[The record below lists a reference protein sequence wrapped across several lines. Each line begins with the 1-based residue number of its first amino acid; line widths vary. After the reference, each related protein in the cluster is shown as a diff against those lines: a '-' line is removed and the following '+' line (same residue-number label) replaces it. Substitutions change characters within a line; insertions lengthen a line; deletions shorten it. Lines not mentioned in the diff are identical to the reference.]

1 MITVESSLA
10 FVSSIIS
17 ADIKTP
23 HLPLSSRMKGCR
35 LAGYLAS
42 VAVLA
47 WAAAPVSQA
56 ATVDWNPPNAGGGG
70 SVTWA
75 TGTNWTGGAAPANSL
90 TTDIARFNGI
100 SYNFQPNAGTTSIA
114 GIEIGNGTTAT
125 AALTLSG
132 TNLSIGASGIT
143 KFANSG
149 TAAISSNVTL
159 GAAQSWTNNS
169 STLLTVSGNVTNAGN
184 VLTIGGSGNTTLST
198 GAVSGTGGIIKSG
211 DGTLSMTGT
220 NTGWSGGITIKSGT
234 VSQGTNAASL
244 GTGTITLGDSSG
256 SSNATL
262 MSASAL
268 TFANAIT
275 VAAGSSGTLR
285 IATASGVTSAYT
297 GAVTLNNQLT
307 LGNLGS
313 GAQTLTIGGGGITG
327 SSDIIV
333 DSMGAPVVIAGTNNA
348 TWTGNL
354 IVQAGTAQLGG
365 NAAVPGVVS
374 IGSGAT
380 FDFRNNTA
388 AAVRGIQDYSGAGGT
403 VTTSNG
409 NAGRVLTV
417 NGNGTYAF
425 SGNITGGPNTTGFT
439 VALGSSGVQI
449 LSGTN
454 TYTGTTTITAGTLQ
468 IGNGGTTGTLSS
480 TSAIVN
486 NANLTINRSNAV
498 AQGTDFSTA
507 AITGT
512 GSFTQAGT
520 GTTTLNATNSYGG
533 VTRVERGT
541 LSFTSGNA
549 SATANQ
555 ALGANA
561 TVILGVASTSSGTL
575 NYTGAAGTLA
585 KNVNVLGN
593 GSDTIQNN
601 GTGLLTLSGNV
612 TNAGNLLTIGGSGN
626 TTLSTGAVSGT
637 GGIIKSGDGT
647 LSMTGTNTGWSGGI
661 TIKSGTVSQ
670 ATNAAS
676 LGTGTITLGDSSG
689 SSNATLM
696 SASALTF
703 ANAITVAAGSSG
715 TLRIA
720 TASGVTSAYTG
731 AVTLN
736 NQLTLGN
743 LGSGAQTLTIGGGGI
758 TGSSDIIVDSMG
770 APVVIAGTNN
780 ATWTGNLI
788 VQAGTAQ
795 LGGNAAVPGVV
806 SIGSGATFDFR
817 NNTAAA
823 VRGIQDYS
831 GAGGT
836 VTTSNGNAGRV
847 LTVNGNGTYAFSG
860 NITGGPNTTG
870 FTVALGS
877 SGVQIL
883 SGTNTYTGTTTITA
897 GTLQIGNGGTTGTLS
912 STSAIVNNAN
922 LTINRSNAVAQ
933 GTDFSTAAITGT
945 GSFTQ
950 AGTGTTT
957 LNATN
962 SYGGVTRVERGTLS
976 FTSGNAS
983 ATANQALGANATV
996 ILGVASTSSGTLNYT
1011 GAAGTLA
1018 KNVNVLGNGLD
1029 TIQNSGTGLLT
1040 LSGNVTKNGTI
1051 LILKGG
1057 SNGINV
1063 TGAIAGSGANSDL
1076 IVDGGNTT
1084 LSGANTYNGPTS
1096 IINGATLTANGTN
1109 ALPTTNGRTAVYLDQ
1124 TVAGVATGTGSSILA
1139 LGSNQSVSSLSGQAS
1154 STVNLNART
1163 LTIGSASDTAN
1174 FAGVISGANGALIK
1188 DSAGTQTLSGTNT
1201 YTGLT
1206 TISAGNITI
1215 SNASALGSTA
1225 SGTTVASGA
1234 ALQIQGGIA
1243 VGAEALNLTGSGFSN
1258 AGALRNLSGANS
1270 LSGAITLSG
1279 ATTIGSDAGTLTLT
1293 GGISGTQNLTFTGA
1307 GNTTIS
1313 GAIATSTGTL
1323 TKNGSGTTILSAANT
1338 YTGTTTVNSGT
1349 LTAATANALG
1359 NSTVI
1364 DVNGGSFLVTAANAV
1379 NDNAAINLGG
1389 GTLAVSGTFNENVG
1403 LLTLSA
1409 NSVIDLDGFTGVLR
1423 FGGVGS
1429 WASNTTLAIW
1439 NWNGINGANNRH
1451 VVFTNNSGLSNYLDR
1466 ISFYSGSG
1474 SGFAGT
1480 GFEEGFSGGGTEIT
1494 AVPETETY
1502 FYAVALLAGV
1512 LVQYL
1517 RRRARRKSLQNQ
1529 HPEFATH
1536 AAARQRDPLPE

>member
-1 MITVESSLA
+1 LNFGAGGITGSSDI
-10 FVSSIIS
+10 VVDS
-17 ADIKTP
+17 A
-23 HLPLSSRMKGCR
+23 G
-35 LAGYLAS
+35 
-42 VAVLA
+42 
-47 WAAAPVSQA
+47 APVVIAGTNNATWTGNLIVQAGTAQLGANTAVPGVVSIGSGATFNFANNAA
-56 ATVDWNPPNAGGGG
+56 ATVRGIQDYSGAGGT
-70 SVTWA
+70 VT
-75 TGTNWTGGAAPANSL
+75 TPNSRAL
-90 TTDIARFNGI
+90 TVN
-100 SYNFQPNAGTTSIA
+100 
-114 GIEIGNGTTAT
+114 GNGSYSFSGNITGANMGFTVG
-125 AALTLSG
+125 LGSSGVQTLSG
-132 TNLSIGASGIT
+132 SNSYGGATTINSGILNIRNDSALGTTVGSTSVALGATLQLEGGITVGNEALSILGFGAAGQNGALVNVSGTNSYGGQLTLLNNAAGNAISSD
-143 KFANSG
+143 NSG
-149 TAAISSNVTL
+149 TLNLTNTGTITNGNSRTLFLNGSGNGSLAGVLASGAITKNGTGTWTLTGANTYTGSTTINVGRLQLGDGNSTGSLSTSSAIVNNANLTINRSNAVAQGTDFSTAAITGTGSFTQAGTGTTTLNATNSYTGVTTVERGTLSFTSGAASATANQAL
-159 GAAQSWTNNS
+159 GANATVILGVASTSSGTLNYTGAAGTLAKNVNVLGNGSDTIQNNG
-169 STLLTVSGNVTNAGN
+169 TGLLTVSGNVTNAGN
-184 VLTIGGSGNTTLST
+184 LLTIGGSGNTTLST

-244 GTGTITLGDSSG
+244 GTGMITLGDSSI

-262 MSASAL
+262 LMASSL
-268 TFANAIT
+268 TVANPIT

-285 IATASGVTSAYT
+285 ITMASGLAASSYT

-307 LGNLGS
+307 LGNLGAS
-313 GAQTLTIGGGGITG
+313 GGNTLTIGGGGITG

-333 DSMGAPVVIAGTNNA
+333 DSAGAPVVIAGTNNA

-454 TYTGTTTITAGTLQ
+454 TYSGATTISAGKLQ
-468 IGNGGTTGTLSS
+468 IGNGGTTGTISI

-541 LSFTSGNA
+541 LSFTSGA
-549 SATANQ
+549 
-555 ALGANA
+555 
-561 TVILGVASTSSGTL
+561 
-575 NYTGAAGTLA
+575 
-585 KNVNVLGN
+585 
-593 GSDTIQNN
+593 
-601 GTGLLTLSGNV
+601 
-612 TNAGNLLTIGGSGN
+612 
-626 TTLSTGAVSGT
+626 
-637 GGIIKSGDGT
+637 
-647 LSMTGTNTGWSGGI
+647 
-661 TIKSGTVSQ
+661 
-670 ATNAAS
+670 
-676 LGTGTITLGDSSG
+676 
-689 SSNATLM
+689 
-696 SASALTF
+696 
-703 ANAITVAAGSSG
+703 
-715 TLRIA
+715 
-720 TASGVTSAYTG
+720 
-731 AVTLN
+731 
-736 NQLTLGN
+736 
-743 LGSGAQTLTIGGGGI
+743 
-758 TGSSDIIVDSMG
+758 
-770 APVVIAGTNN
+770 
-780 ATWTGNLI
+780 
-788 VQAGTAQ
+788 
-795 LGGNAAVPGVV
+795 
-806 SIGSGATFDFR
+806 
-817 NNTAAA
+817 
-823 VRGIQDYS
+823 
-831 GAGGT
+831 
-836 VTTSNGNAGRV
+836 
-847 LTVNGNGTYAFSG
+847 
-860 NITGGPNTTG
+860 
-870 FTVALGS
+870 
-877 SGVQIL
+877 
-883 SGTNTYTGTTTITA
+883 
-897 GTLQIGNGGTTGTLS
+897 
-912 STSAIVNNAN
+912 
-922 LTINRSNAVAQ
+922 
-933 GTDFSTAAITGT
+933 
-945 GSFTQ
+945 
-950 AGTGTTT
+950 
-957 LNATN
+957 
-962 SYGGVTRVERGTLS
+962 
-976 FTSGNAS
+976 AS

-1040 LSGNVTKNGTI
+1040 LSGNLTKNGTI

-1188 DSAGTQTLSGTNT
+1188 DSTGTQTLSGTNT

-1215 SNASALGSTA
+1215 SNASALGSTT

-1323 TKNGSGTTILSAANT
+1323 TKNGSGTTTLNAANT

-1409 NSVIDLDGFTGVLR
+1409 NSVIDLDGFNGVLR

-1439 NWNGINGANNRH
+1439 NWNGINGASNRH
-1451 VVFTNNSGLSNYLDR
+1451 VVFTNNSGLPNYLDR

-1480 GFEEGFSGGGTEIT
+1480 GFEEGFTGPGGGTEII

-1502 FYAVALLAGV
+1502 FYAVALLAG
-1512 LVQYL
+1512 LVIQYI
-1517 RRRARRKSLQNQ
+1517 RRRAKRKVCRLRLKSDPRLNRS
-1529 HPEFATH
+1529 ATTV
-1536 AAARQRDPLPE
+1536 AVTITTDARPLA

>member
-1 MITVESSLA
+1 M
-10 FVSSIIS
+10 
-17 ADIKTP
+17 
-23 HLPLSSRMKGCR
+23 
-35 LAGYLAS
+35 
-42 VAVLA
+42 
-47 WAAAPVSQA
+47 
-56 ATVDWNPPNAGGGG
+56 
-70 SVTWA
+70 
-75 TGTNWTGGAAPANSL
+75 
-90 TTDIARFNGI
+90 
-100 SYNFQPNAGTTSIA
+100 
-114 GIEIGNGTTAT
+114 
-125 AALTLSG
+125 
-132 TNLSIGASGIT
+132 
-143 KFANSG
+143 
-149 TAAISSNVTL
+149 
-159 GAAQSWTNNS
+159 
-169 STLLTVSGNVTNAGN
+169 
-184 VLTIGGSGNTTLST
+184 
-198 GAVSGTGGIIKSG
+198 
-211 DGTLSMTGT
+211 
-220 NTGWSGGITIKSGT
+220 
-234 VSQGTNAASL
+234 
-244 GTGTITLGDSSG
+244 
-256 SSNATL
+256 
-262 MSASAL
+262 
-268 TFANAIT
+268 
-275 VAAGSSGTLR
+275 
-285 IATASGVTSAYT
+285 
-297 GAVTLNNQLT
+297 
-307 LGNLGS
+307 
-313 GAQTLTIGGGGITG
+313 
-327 SSDIIV
+327 
-333 DSMGAPVVIAGTNNA
+333 
-348 TWTGNL
+348 
-354 IVQAGTAQLGG
+354 
-365 NAAVPGVVS
+365 
-374 IGSGAT
+374 
-380 FDFRNNTA
+380 
-388 AAVRGIQDYSGAGGT
+388 
-403 VTTSNG
+403 
-409 NAGRVLTV
+409 
-417 NGNGTYAF
+417 
-425 SGNITGGPNTTGFT
+425 
-439 VALGSSGVQI
+439 
-449 LSGTN
+449 
-454 TYTGTTTITAGTLQ
+454 
-468 IGNGGTTGTLSS
+468 
-480 TSAIVN
+480 
-486 NANLTINRSNAV
+486 
-498 AQGTDFSTA
+498 
-507 AITGT
+507 
-512 GSFTQAGT
+512 
-520 GTTTLNATNSYGG
+520 
-533 VTRVERGT
+533 ERGT
-541 LSFTSGNA
+541 LSFTSGAA

-593 GSDTIQNN
+593 GSDTIQN
-601 GTGLLTLSGNV
+601 
-612 TNAGNLLTIGGSGN
+612 
-626 TTLSTGAVSGT
+626 
-637 GGIIKSGDGT
+637 
-647 LSMTGTNTGWSGGI
+647 
-661 TIKSGTVSQ
+661 
-670 ATNAAS
+670 
-676 LGTGTITLGDSSG
+676 
-689 SSNATLM
+689 
-696 SASALTF
+696 
-703 ANAITVAAGSSG
+703 
-715 TLRIA
+715 
-720 TASGVTSAYTG
+720 
-731 AVTLN
+731 
-736 NQLTLGN
+736 
-743 LGSGAQTLTIGGGGI
+743 
-758 TGSSDIIVDSMG
+758 
-770 APVVIAGTNN
+770 
-780 ATWTGNLI
+780 
-788 VQAGTAQ
+788 
-795 LGGNAAVPGVV
+795 
-806 SIGSGATFDFR
+806 
-817 NNTAAA
+817 
-823 VRGIQDYS
+823 
-831 GAGGT
+831 
-836 VTTSNGNAGRV
+836 
-847 LTVNGNGTYAFSG
+847 
-860 NITGGPNTTG
+860 
-870 FTVALGS
+870 
-877 SGVQIL
+877 
-883 SGTNTYTGTTTITA
+883 
-897 GTLQIGNGGTTGTLS
+897 
-912 STSAIVNNAN
+912 
-922 LTINRSNAVAQ
+922 
-933 GTDFSTAAITGT
+933 
-945 GSFTQ
+945 
-950 AGTGTTT
+950 
-957 LNATN
+957 
-962 SYGGVTRVERGTLS
+962 
-976 FTSGNAS
+976 
-983 ATANQALGANATV
+983 
-996 ILGVASTSSGTLNYT
+996 
-1011 GAAGTLA
+1011 
-1018 KNVNVLGNGLD
+1018 
-1029 TIQNSGTGLLT
+1029 SGTGLLT
-1040 LSGNVTKNGTI
+1040 LSGTLTKNGTI

-1188 DSAGTQTLSGTNT
+1188 DSTGTQTLSGTNT

-1323 TKNGSGTTILSAANT
+1323 TKNGSGTTTLNAANT

-1409 NSVIDLDGFTGVLR
+1409 NSVIDLDGFNGVLR

-1451 VVFTNNSGLSNYLDR
+1451 VVFTNNSGLPNYLDR

-1536 AAARQRDPLPE
+1536 AAARQRDPLPR